1 MRVKLAGR
9 AAPPAHEGCAGCSV
23 DLLRGASR
31 PADLLEAKPLTL
43 EALSPKTCVRSS
55 GSLLETLHL
64 LEIEDEQLRPRSI
77 TAMSLALI
85 CDAGSA
91 PASTTR
97 LNTPYIALHDKY
109 GIGLSG
115 STHAESFLGLGA
127 QAQDW
132 HTMLLALRA
141 SCFGW
146 FTLYYMQ
153 FSEVRNP
160 DPVGTYDR
168 NPKRGLRASN
178 SKKLNPKA
186 RTPNPSQSLP
196 KPEN

>member
-55 GSLLETLHL
+55 DSLLETLHL

-109 GIGLSG
+109 GIVGLSG

-141 SCFGW
+141 SCFGGSHSTICNSLKSEIR
-146 FTLYYMQ
+146 TLW
-153 FSEVRNP
+153 
-160 DPVGTYDR
+160 
-168 NPKRGLRASN
+168 
-178 SKKLNPKA
+178 A
-186 RTPNPSQSLP
+186 RTTEIRSVDCEPPTP
-196 KPEN
+196 KN